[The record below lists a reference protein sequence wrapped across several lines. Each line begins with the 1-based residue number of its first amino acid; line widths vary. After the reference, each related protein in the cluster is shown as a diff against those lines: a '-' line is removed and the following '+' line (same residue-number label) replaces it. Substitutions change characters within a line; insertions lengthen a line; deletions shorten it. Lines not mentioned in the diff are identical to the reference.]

1 MPPIE
6 RNTRTSK
13 IGFIPTLKTQIQ
25 EDPQI
30 VPNVLIFCFN
40 DTENPLNMADFEA
53 PNVMKRTKKWS
64 VQRTRNMKRRKR
76 VSNQKRGWWEIWKNS
91 LKYKGDWLQEVQGTL
106 MLVATVIATVT
117 FQGAIDPPGGIWQQD
132 VWTNCSWKQG
142 TEVHAQVGTAIMAC
156 KSLYVYIRYFMA
168 NSISFLASVSV
179 ILLIVSGFPLKNR
192 VFGGLLTLAM
202 CVAVACLA
210 FAYVCGSAM
219 VNGNQTSQSYLWV
232 LLRVWYGIVGLVT
245 LCCVIIPFLIWAV
258 KTFVRIFTDSSK
270 VSHVSTA
277 PCRETEYVSQ

>member
-1 MPPIE
+1 MECSKSQEAGGNDEIRITMPPIE

-13 IGFIPTLKTQIQ
+13 IGFIQTLKTQIQ

-64 VQRTRNMKRRKR
+64 IQRTRNMKRRKR

-168 NSISFLASVSV
+168 NSISFLASRLHTFVDRLWLMGIKHPKV
-179 ILLIVSGFPLKNR
+179 TYGFCFAFGMELL
-192 VFGGLLTLAM
+192 GLLLF
-202 CVAVACLA
+202 VAL
-210 FAYVCGSAM
+210 
-219 VNGNQTSQSYLWV
+219 
-232 LLRVWYGIVGLVT
+232 
-245 LCCVIIPFLIWAV
+245 
-258 KTFVRIFTDSSK
+258 
-270 VSHVSTA
+270 
-277 PCRETEYVSQ
+277 